1 MKAALHAAWAAV
13 TRRRLQTAV
22 TAAVALLATM
32 TAVLALGLLVA
43 SFGPFDRAFSA
54 QRGAHATV
62 GIDPAKATP
71 EQILA
76 ATGNPRITAVGGPY
90 PETSAEPTVDGS
102 VRRGAPPISVVGRDA
117 PDGSVDR
124 ITLQSGRW
132 VRAPGE
138 VVLSRAFARTATPR
152 SGDGIAVGGVITLNG
167 RDFTVVGI
175 AASITGTAD
184 AWVRSGEVA
193 SLAGPDRAPT
203 YQVLYRFAHADDA
216 EAIRAGMAD
225 VRATLPADAVLGSS
239 SWFEARRQSAETAAL
254 VVPFVTAFAV
264 LGLVMAVL
272 IVANVVSGAVVAGY
286 RGIGILKTLGFTPG
300 QVTAVYV
307 LQVLLPAV
315 AGVAV
320 GMVAGH
326 LLATPLLA
334 DTAESYALPQAAGV
348 PLWVDVAV
356 PLGVAAI
363 VCATALA
370 SAVRAGR
377 VPAIRAIAM
386 GRAPRTGRGFRAHR
400 LLARAPLP
408 RAVGLGLAGPFA
420 RPARSAMTLAAL
432 LLGTAAVT
440 FAYGLGT
447 TLTRAEH
454 GLARTGSAQVE
465 VGLAVRQTAAE
476 SSAPPGQ
483 APPGS
488 TAPGLGEAGAPS
500 TAPHVKAD
508 PAAVAAALRADPR
521 TDRIT
526 AFSRE
531 QVRVPGRSDPIE
543 AVGYDTDSAWIGYPL
558 VAGRWFSGPG
568 EAVVPTPLLRD
579 AALGIGDSLT
589 LEVQGRRTTLRIVG
603 EAFSSDSDQVLTDR
617 STLAALSAEPHVD
630 GYEVRV
636 KSGTDVA
643 AYTESVG
650 AAAAFAD
657 VLVMPRDDDSS
668 TIDVMLGLIA
678 TLTLFLAA
686 VAGLGVLNTVVLD
699 TRERAQAMGVL
710 KCLGMTPRQTT
721 VMVLTSVAG
730 LAVVGGL
737 AGLPLGA
744 VLHHTVAPAIAGTA
758 QLRLPD
764 AMLAVYSLPMYVLLA
779 AAGLVPAA
787 LGAAIPA
794 VRAAR
799 ARASGVRTE

>member
-1 MKAALHAAWAAV
+1 MKAAPHAAWAAV
-13 TRRRLQTAV
+13 TRRRLQTTV
-22 TAAVALLATM
+22 TAAVALLATT

-43 SFGPFDRAFSA
+43 SFGPFDRAFSD

-62 GIDPAKATP
+62 GIDPAKAAP
-71 EQILA
+71 EQIRA

-90 PETSAEPTVDGS
+90 PETSVEPTIAGS
-102 VRRGAPPISVVGRDA
+102 VRRGAPPISVVGRDD

-124 ITLQSGRW
+124 STLRSGRW

-184 AWVRSGEVA
+184 AWVRPGEVA

-203 YQVLYRFAHADDA
+203 YQVLYRFAHAGDA

-225 VRATLPADAVLGSS
+225 VRATLPADAVMGSS
-239 SWFEARRQSAETAAL
+239 SWLEARRQSAETAAL

-307 LQVLLPAV
+307 LQVLLPALV
-315 AGVAV
+315 GVAV

-326 LLATPLLA
+326 LVATPLLA
-334 DTAESYALPQAAGV
+334 DTADSYDLPQATGV

-363 VCATALA
+363 VGATALA

-377 VPAIRAIAM
+377 VSAIRAIAM
-386 GRAPRTGRGFRAHR
+386 GRAPRAGRGFRAQR

-432 LLGTAAVT
+432 FLGTAAVT
-440 FAYGLGT
+440 FAYGLGI

-465 VGLAVRQTAAE
+465 VGLAVRQAADP
-476 SSAPPGQ
+476 SAPPGQ

-488 TAPGLGEAGAPS
+488 PASPLGGAGDPS
-500 TAPHVKAD
+500 TAPHVRAD
-508 PAAVAAALRADPR
+508 PAAIAAALRADPR

-558 VAGRWFSGPG
+558 VAGRWFSGAG

-589 LEVQGRRTTLRIVG
+589 LEVDGRRTTLRIVG

-617 STLAALSAEPHVD
+617 GTLAALSAEPHID

-636 KSGTDVA
+636 KPGTDVA

-650 AAAAFAD
+650 ATAVFAD
-657 VLVMPRDDDSS
+657 ALVMPRDDDSS

-764 AMLAVYSLPMYVLLA
+764 AMLTVYSLPMYALLA

-794 VRAAR
+794 IRAAR

>member
-13 TRRRLQTAV
+13 TRRRLQTTV
-22 TAAVALLATM
+22 TAAVALLATT

-43 SFGPFDRAFSA
+43 SFGPFDRAFSD

-71 EQILA
+71 EQIRA
-76 ATGNPRITAVGGPY
+76 ATGNPGIAAVGGPY
-90 PETSAEPTVDGS
+90 PETSVQPTIAGS
-102 VRRGAPPISVVGRDA
+102 VRRGAPPISVVGRDD

-124 ITLQSGRW
+124 ITLRSGRW

-138 VVLSRAFARTATPR
+138 VVLSRAFARTAKPR
-152 SGDGIAVGGVITLNG
+152 SGDGIAVGGVITMKG

-175 AASITGTAD
+175 ATSITGTAD
-184 AWVRSGEVA
+184 AWVRPGEVA
-193 SLAGPDRAPT
+193 SLTEPGRAST
-203 YQVLYRFAHADDA
+203 YQVLYRFAHAGDA

-239 SWFEARRQSAETAAL
+239 SWLEVRRQSAETAAL
-254 VVPFVTAFAV
+254 VVPFVTAFAI

-307 LQVLLPAV
+307 LQVLLPALV
-315 AGVAV
+315 GVAV
-320 GMVAGH
+320 GMVAGY
-326 LLATPLLA
+326 LLATPLLT
-334 DTAESYALPQAAGV
+334 DTADSYDLPRATGV

-377 VPAIRAIAM
+377 VSAIRAIAM
-386 GRAPRTGRGFRAHR
+386 GRAPRAGRGFRAQR
-400 LLARAPLP
+400 LLARARLP

-465 VGLAVRQTAAE
+465 VGLAVRQAADP
-476 SSAPPGQ
+476 SAPPGQ

-488 TAPGLGEAGAPS
+488 AASPLGEAGDPS
-500 TAPHVKAD
+500 TAPHV
-508 PAAVAAALRADPR
+508 RADPQ

-531 QVRVPGRSDPIE
+531 RVRVPGRSEPIE
-543 AVGYDTDSAWIGYPL
+543 AVGYDTDSAWTGYPL
-558 VAGRWFSGPG
+558 VAGRWFSGAG

-589 LEVQGRRTTLRIVG
+589 LEADGRRTTLRIVG

-617 STLAALSAEPHVD
+617 STLAALSAEPHID

-636 KSGTDVA
+636 KPGTDVA
-643 AYTESVG
+643 AYAERLG
-650 AAAAFAD
+650 ATAVFAD
-657 VLVMPRDDDSS
+657 AMVMPRDDDSS
-668 TIDVMLGLIA
+668 TIDIMLGLIA

-758 QLRLPD
+758 QLRLTD
-764 AMLAVYSLPMYVLLA
+764 AMLTVYSLPMYALLA

-794 VRAAR
+794 IRAAR